1 MREKNVIQSF
11 EDAGRLFENVH
22 LELQGLSRTCGVRH
36 HESSRRFETLEKAIA
51 ELAEEQRELRV
62 DVRDLQAAVKS
73 LQAAARAAAADA
85 RGLRDEIQALRLG
98 LDRLDLELRAEIDQF
113 RFEVENRFENIE
125 KSLEGF
131 RLELKSHQLEL
142 SRLKSDHETLS
153 VSVEQLR
160 LEMLSEFARLEG
172 KMDEGFSR
180 LENKIDEEVS
190 RLEDK
195 MDEEVSRLE
204 GKMDGGFARLERKM
218 DEEVSRL
225 EGKMDGGFARLER
238 KMDEEV
244 SRLEGKMDGGF
255 ARLERKIGQ
264 VGNSIGAFVEEIS
277 IPSLERIITSKHP
290 VEFKAPFAFCD
301 ADLTPR
307 ELDAFAVTRPEQGS
321 SEPLEAFVF
330 EIKRKYKDKH
340 IRQIRDSV
348 AALRK
353 AVPKLRE
360 CPIYVYLLAASISKE
375 QQRKV
380 WNSGIH
386 LITYGST
393 IFELS
398 VPPSTFEFDYEI
410 GIAKKSADGSR
421 HRREVPGPHPPFF
434 LMQLELARG
443 TMKSDKFH

>member
-22 LELQGLSRTCGVRH
+22 LELQDLSRTCDVRH
-36 HESSRRFETLEKAIA
+36 HESDRRFETLEKAIA
-51 ELAEEQRELRV
+51 ELAEEHRELRV
-62 DVRDLQAAVKS
+62 DVRDLQAAVKA
-73 LQAAARAAAADA
+73 LQATARTAAADA
-85 RGLRDEIQALRLG
+85 RGIRDEIQVLRLG
-98 LDRLDLELRAEIDQF
+98 LDRLDLALRAEMDQF
-113 RFEVENRFENIE
+113 RSEVENRFENIE
-125 KSLEGF
+125 KSLESF

-142 SRLKSDHETLS
+142 RRLKSDNEILS
-153 VSVEQLR
+153 VSVERLR
-160 LEMLSEFARLEG
+160 LEMLSEF
-172 KMDEGFSR
+172 SR
-180 LENKIDEEVS
+180 LES
-190 RLEDK
+190 R
-195 MDEEVSRLE
+195 MDV
-204 GKMDGGFARLERKM
+204 
-218 DEEVSRL
+218 
-225 EGKMDGGFARLER
+225 
-238 KMDEEV
+238 
-244 SRLEGKMDGGF
+244 GF

-360 CPIYVYLLAASISKE
+360 CPIYAYLLAASISKE

-386 LITYGST
+386 LITYGSN

-410 GIAKKSADGSR
+410 GIAKKSADGNR
-421 HRREVPGPHPPFF
+421 HRREVSGPGPGLHPPFF

-443 TMKSDKFH
+443 TMKSDKLH